1 MAEHENEFVDDVT
14 SAGPGI
20 QNQRRRALVA
30 GATLLASGA
39 LPGWVRAA
47 ADAAE
52 GAAGSGGTA
61 GAADTG
67 SSAAAADA
75 AGNGAGNPAG
85 GAADRAAAPGSP
97 AVVGTKKV
105 PRLLLAGPYATVSN
119 PLIRIVEAGLLKDVA
134 EKVEF
139 ITWRTPDQLRAM
151 ALKGEAD
158 FMAMPSNLAA
168 NLYNRGAKVQ
178 LLNIGIW
185 GILWMLARRDGLKTL
200 ADFKGEE
207 VVMPFR
213 GDMPDA
219 VFRLLCIDPDK
230 DMTLRYVASPLDA
243 MQLLITRRADN
254 ALLADPAIAVG
265 LRKTQSFPVSAIAP
279 TLYRSVSIQAE
290 WGRVFNRD
298 PHFPQAGIVAL
309 GAQLGNK
316 SLAAA
321 MEAACVEAQ
330 AWCEANPDACG
341 EMVAKRIDALTPEG
355 VADAVKA
362 DDAKIVVGKEARPE
376 LEFFYRQLL
385 EMQPGLVG
393 GKLPDDGFYFG

>member
-219 VFRLLCIDPDK
+219 VFRLLCTKQGINPDK
-230 DMTLRYVASPLDA
+230 DLTLRYVASPLDA
-243 MQLLITRRADN
+243 MQLLITRQCAAGRSGHCGGAAQD
-254 ALLADPAIAVG
+254 AVV
-265 LRKTQSFPVSAIAP
+265 P
-279 TLYRSVSIQAE
+279 
-290 WGRVFNRD
+290 
-298 PHFPQAGIVAL
+298 
-309 GAQLGNK
+309 
-316 SLAAA
+316 
-321 MEAACVEAQ
+321 
-330 AWCEANPDACG
+330 G
-341 EMVAKRIDALTPEG
+341 ECDC
-355 VADAVKA
+355 ADAVPQCEHSGR
-362 DDAKIVVGKEARPE
+362 VGPGVQSRSAFPAGGHCGAGGAAGQQIACGGDGGG
-376 LEFFYRQLL
+376 LCGGA
-385 EMQPGLVG
+385 GLV
-393 GKLPDDGFYFG
+393 